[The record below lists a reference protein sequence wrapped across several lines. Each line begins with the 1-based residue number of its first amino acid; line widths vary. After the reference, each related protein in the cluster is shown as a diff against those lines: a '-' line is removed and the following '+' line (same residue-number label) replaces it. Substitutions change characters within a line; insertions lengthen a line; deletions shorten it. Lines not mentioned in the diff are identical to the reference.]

1 MFPEQRGLE
10 VIGNKSK
17 FISEHV
23 FIFVVFGYVANL
35 LVAKETRQK
44 VFFRNRKSYRSNS
57 SPTLRKGI
65 SCSRRLRIG
74 PLLFSTASNC
84 TSSDGF
90 SIN

>member
-57 SPTLRKGI
+57 FCTLRKGI
-65 SCSRRLRIG
+65 SCSRRLITNHIASQWSSTYNQSRILV
-74 PLLFSTASNC
+74 P
-84 TSSDGF
+84 
-90 SIN
+90 

>member
-44 VFFRNRKSYRSNS
+44 VFF
-57 SPTLRKGI
+57 
-65 SCSRRLRIG
+65 
-74 PLLFSTASNC
+74 
-84 TSSDGF
+84 
-90 SIN
+90 

>member
-1 MFPEQRGLE
+1 MLPEQRGLE

-44 VFFRNRKSYRSNS
+44 VFF
-57 SPTLRKGI
+57 LE
-65 SCSRRLRIG
+65 IG
-74 PLLFSTASNC
+74 KVTGAIHPPP
-84 TSSDGF
+84 
-90 SIN
+90 

>member
-23 FIFVVFGYVANL
+23 LFFFVFFGYVANL

-44 VFFRNRKSYRSNS
+44 VFF
-57 SPTLRKGI
+57 
-65 SCSRRLRIG
+65 
-74 PLLFSTASNC
+74 
-84 TSSDGF
+84 
-90 SIN
+90 